1 MARRQ
6 TLGKIKANVQRVV
19 NKYIRDRD
27 RNGDKFKCISCGN
40 IRDVRYMDAGHFYPI
55 KGYDGIRFDLD
66 NIHGEC
72 SRCNR
77 FDDAH
82 LIGYQ
87 INLEKK
93 IGKKRLKQLH
103 NKARGY
109 KRNGYKFTR
118 GELLE
123 IKRKILEKGSKK

>member
-6 TLGKIKANVQRVV
+6 TLAKIKANVQRVV
-19 NKYIRDRD
+19 NKYIRERD
-27 RNGDKFKCISCGN
+27 RNGDKFKCISCSKV
-40 IRDVRYMDAGHFYPI
+40 RDVRYMDAGHFYPI

-87 INLEKK
+87 LNLERK
-93 IGKKRLKQLH
+93 IGKKRLARLH
-103 NKARGY
+103 KKAQAY
-109 KRNGYKFTR
+109 KRDWYNY
-118 GELLE
+118 
-123 IKRKILEKGSKK
+123 